1 MNSYD
6 EYYPRPLLQRDSFFS
21 LNGEWLLNGKKIN
34 VPFCRESRLSGYE
47 NDKNTVME
55 YEKRFILP
63 EGFHDEKK
71 LTILHFGAVDQK
83 CDVFLNDI
91 FLAHNEG
98 GYLPFEADI
107 SSSLRKENIL
117 KVVARDEL
125 DPFYPYGKQSKD
137 PHGMWYTPVSGI
149 WQSVW
154 IEERSEDAI
163 KDLHIHTDTDKVIL
177 DIDSDAEEFFF
188 QVKMDEETIE
198 KRFTEKHFE
207 LDLSQVK
214 RSLWSN
220 DSPKLYEFTLKTEND
235 EIRSY
240 FALRKLSVK
249 EVGKHK
255 RLFLNDEPVFLNGV
269 LDQGYF
275 PEGIFTPEDVREYE
289 RDILSMKELG
299 YNFIRKHIKV
309 EPEAFYYYCDKHGIL
324 VMQDMVNS
332 GEYSFFRD
340 TALPTIGL
348 KRKTDKVRDQR
359 VLDFFLYYSQK
370 TIRHLSS
377 HPCIIAYTIYNEGW
391 GQQASTLS
399 YRTLKQ
405 EDPDRL
411 FDTASGW
418 FRGGA
423 SDFDSEHIYFRNSI
437 LMGLERVLLLSECG
451 GYTRKIEGHVYKE
464 DGKYGYGKTESEE
477 ELTSAIIRMHEK
489 MTVPSI
495 RNGLCGVVM
504 TQLSDIEEE
513 INGLYTYDRKVCK
526 VNKQRIIDENLRLQ
540 KLYRECIEKGEV

>member
-1 MNSYD
+1 M
-6 EYYPRPLLQRDSFFS
+6 
-21 LNGEWLLNGKKIN
+21 NGKKIN
-34 VPFCRESRLSGYE
+34 VPFCRESILSGYE
-47 NDKNTVME
+47 GDDEKVLV
-55 YEKRFILP
+55 YEKRFSLP

-71 LTILHFGAVDQK
+71 GTILHFGAVDQK

-91 FLAHNEG
+91 FLVHNEG

-125 DPFYPYGKQSKD
+125 DPYYPYGKQTKD

-163 KDLHIHTDTDKVIL
+163 RDLHIHTDTEKVIL
-177 DIDSDAEEFFF
+177 DIDSDAEEFLFR
-188 QVKMDEETIE
+188 VEMDEETLE
-198 KRFTEKHFE
+198 LRFTEKHFE

-220 DSPKLYEFTLKTEND
+220 DSPKLYEFTLKTQND

-249 EVGKHK
+249 EIGGHK
-255 RLFLNDEPVFLNGV
+255 RLYLNDQPVFLNGV

-275 PEGIFTPEDVREYE
+275 PEGIFTPEDVKEYE
-289 RDILSMKELG
+289 RDILNMKELG

-309 EPEAFYYYCDKHGIL
+309 EPEAFYYYCDRHGIL

-332 GEYSFFRD
+332 GPYSFFRD
-340 TALPTIGL
+340 TALPTIGI
-348 KRKTDKVRDQR
+348 KRKIDRVRDQK
-359 VLDFFLYYSQK
+359 VLDFFLYYSKK

-391 GQQASTLS
+391 GQQASSLS
-399 YRTLKQ
+399 YHTLKQ

-418 FRGGA
+418 FRSET
-423 SDFDSEHIYFRNSI
+423 SDFDSEHIYFRNAV
-437 LMGLERVLLLSECG
+437 LMGLKRVLLLSECG

-489 MTVPSI
+489 MTIPSI

-513 INGLYTYDRKVCK
+513 INGLYTYDRQVCK
-526 VNKQRIIDENLRLQ
+526 VDKKRIQEENRRIREI
-540 KLYRECIEKGEV
+540 YEECIRKGEV